1 MRRVWFLP
9 VHERPLRIAEE
20 SVRAVDVDSAGVSV
34 PLEGVIVSAGYRQHV
49 TLADLTR
56 PSSPAV
62 FTGHD
67 SRTSSS
73 SSTTNSGISPVNRK
87 YQ

>member
-49 TLADLTR
+49 TLADLTT
-56 PSSPAV
+56 SPDPP
-62 FTGHD
+62 HL
-67 SRTSSS
+67 
-73 SSTTNSGISPVNRK
+73 
-87 YQ
+87 QC